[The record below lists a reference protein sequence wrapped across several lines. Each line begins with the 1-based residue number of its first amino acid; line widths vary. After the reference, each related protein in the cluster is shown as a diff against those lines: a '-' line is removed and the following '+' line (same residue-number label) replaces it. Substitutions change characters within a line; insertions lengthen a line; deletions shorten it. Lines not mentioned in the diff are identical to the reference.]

1 MHKITMAVFL
11 SWLLV
16 AIAAVQ
22 AVSTQ
27 RPGHS
32 SDPLAKCPGYEAFNV
47 KTGLSTLTADL
58 KLVGEACNV
67 YGDDLKD
74 IKLEVTYETSK

>member
-1 MHKITMAVFL
+1 MARFL
-11 SWLLV
+11 SWLLL
-16 AIAAVQ
+16 AIAAVE
-22 AVSTQ
+22 AASTQ
-27 RPGHS
+27 RSGYS
-32 SDPLAKCPGYEAFNV
+32 SDPLAKCPGYKAFNV
-47 KTGLSTLTADL
+47 KTGLSTLMADL